1 VDSPQA
7 PDTPQGSGDA
17 WLAALRSSAATEEFP
32 KSRPT
37 GTASKAA
44 EAASSR
50 LAGSR
55 PIAFVAA
62 AVVAVLGGLLWAG
75 VVIETRYDIGILAW
89 LVGVAAGRTLAL
101 VANGRVGTVDRVV
114 AGLLAAGGIIVGKY
128 VIFVHDVKVS
138 LGRIVVGA
146 GDRVGYLDS
155 RSTSVFVHH
164 FGEIVRPIYILW
176 VGLAFLTAARAA
188 GRADSGTR

>member
-1 VDSPQA
+1 VESSQI
-7 PDTPQGSGDA
+7 PDNPPASGEA
-17 WLAALRSSAATEEFP
+17 WLAALRSSAASAELP
-32 KSRPT
+32 KSRST
-37 GTASKAA
+37 GAVSKAGIA
-44 EAASSR
+44 GSR
-50 LAGSR
+50 AAGSR

-62 AVVAVLGGLLWAG
+62 ALVAVLGGLLWAG
-75 VVIETRYDIGILAW
+75 VVIATRYDIGILAW
-89 LVGVAAGRTLAL
+89 LVGVAAGRMIAL
-101 VANGRVGTVDRVV
+101 VMRGRVGTVDRVV

-138 LGRIVVGA
+138 LGRLAVGA

-164 FGEIVRPIYILW
+164 FTEIVRPIYILW

-188 GRADSGTR
+188 GRGTA